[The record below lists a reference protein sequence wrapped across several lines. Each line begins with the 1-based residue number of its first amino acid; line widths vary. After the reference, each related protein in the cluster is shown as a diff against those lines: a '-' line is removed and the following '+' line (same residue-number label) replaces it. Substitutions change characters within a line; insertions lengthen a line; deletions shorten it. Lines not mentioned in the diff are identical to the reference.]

1 MFHLLLPLIALLPGM
16 LFLIGVGIL
25 LLGIALIIAAIVIF
39 IVRAVRKSKK
49 KGSLITAIILLALG
63 LALEAPVAWAAVQI
77 MAYRTGETVEIDTQ
91 SDEYNDLPVV
101 VAGAPLGDPFEYN
114 GKVLIPIEFE
124 AARVRPFF
132 SDMDLVAKVHFSDK
146 PKKSYVLMEGEL
158 TNGCKYYGVRGTSWG
173 YILAEDEDKVRSD
186 YETR

>member
-63 LALEAPVAWAAVQI
+63 LALEAPVAWAVVQI
-77 MAYRTGETVEIDTQ
+77 MAYRTGETVEVESQ
-91 SDEYNDLPVV
+91 SGYDSLPIA
-101 VAGAPLGDPFEYN
+101 VAGSKLGHPFEYD
-114 GKVLIPIEFE
+114 GKVLVPIKFE
-124 AARVRPFF
+124 TTRVRPLFK
-132 SDMDLVAKVHFSDK
+132 DMTAVAKVYFEDGPES
-146 PKKSYVLMEGEL
+146 PYILFEGEL
-158 TNGCKYYGVRGTSWG
+158 SNGCKYFGVRGTSWG
-173 YILAEDEDKVRSD
+173 YILAEEEDKVRSD
-186 YETR
+186 YKTK